1 MIRFGKICIFLIVLS
16 VLVFGSNPPAAG
28 QQPKFGGTLVVALVT
43 DIVGLDPHKV
53 SAEISM
59 IVLNNIY
66 ERLVDVDEKGL
77 PMPGLASKWSVSPD
91 GLVYTF
97 TLRQGV
103 KFHNG
108 RELTAED
115 VAYTYQRLLDPKTK
129 YPFVTQVQYIKE
141 IRALDKY
148 NVQIRVQAPTANLL
162 VSMANPFGT
171 HAIVPKE
178 EVEKQGGTLNRPVG
192 TGPYKFVE
200 YVPDKHV
207 IIERNKDY
215 KGSTLPTSGTGGQK
229 PAYLDRLKF
238 VPIKDAAIRTMA
250 LKTGE
255 IDFTLRV
262 AWEEIDEIKKDPNI
276 VTYVSPGLA
285 YVMFQFGVNTS
296 ANKFIRLTDFR
307 RAVAHCLDLSEL
319 VDGAVFG
326 NSVVNPSLV
335 NAVTPFYSDFHK
347 KGYGKDL
354 KKAKE
359 LLKKVGYDGSPVRI
373 AVTKVYLNTYK
384 TAILAEQM
392 LGEAGIKVELD
403 VKEWPALLQD
413 ANSGKYDILSFIA
426 SGTPDP
432 SMNMARVHSK
442 RNYVGY
448 KNEKLDALVEKA
460 ETTNDFAERKKF
472 YEQVH
477 EIMLEDVPLLK
488 LYDHSVAP
496 ATRKYVRGFKPM
508 PYTADAR
515 LWHVWLDK

>member
-1 MIRFGKICIFLIVLS
+1 MFWPKKWSVVPLAMIGVVLAS
-16 VLVFGSNPPAAG
+16 GFSFA
-28 QQPKFGGTLVVALVT
+28 QQPKYGGTLVVGTVT
-43 DIVGLDPHKV
+43 DIVGIDPHKV
-53 SAEISM
+53 TGEISM

-66 ERLVDVDEKGL
+66 ERLVDLDEKSM
-77 PMPGLASKWSVSPD
+77 PMPGLASKWTVSSD

-97 TLRQGV
+97 HLRQGV

-108 RELTAED
+108 REMTAED
-115 VAYTYQRLLDPKTK
+115 VAYSYNRLLDPKTK
-129 YPFVTQVQYIKE
+129 YPFVTQVQNIKD
-141 IRALDKY
+141 IKVIDKY
-148 NVQIRVQAPTANLL
+148 TVQFTLKAPTITLL
-162 VSMANPFGT
+162 VYMSNPFGS

-178 EVEKQGGTLNRPVG
+178 EVEKQGGTLTRPVG

-215 KGSTLPTSGTGGQK
+215 KGSNLPTSGTGGKK
-229 PAYLDRLKF
+229 PAYADRIKF
-238 VPIKDAAIRTMA
+238 VPIKDAAVRSMA
-250 LKTGE
+250 LKTGD

-262 AWEEIDEIKKDPNI
+262 AWEEIEDFKKDPNV

-285 YVMFQFGVNTS
+285 YVMLRFGVNTS
-296 ANKFIRLTDFR
+296 ANKFIRMADFR
-307 RAVAHCLDLSEL
+307 RAIGYCLDLQEL
-319 VDGAVFG
+319 VDGSVFG

-335 NAVTPFYSDFHK
+335 NVVHPFYSDVHK

-359 LLKKVGYDGSPVRI
+359 LLKKVGYDGTPVKL

-384 TAILAEQM
+384 VAVLAEQM

-413 ANSGKYDILSFIA
+413 SNSGKYDIMSFIA
-426 SGTPDP
+426 SGMTDP
-432 SMNMARVHSK
+432 CLNMAQVHSQ
-442 RNYVGY
+442 RNFVGY

-460 ETTNDFAERKKF
+460 EATHDFAARKKA
-472 YEQVH
+472 YEQIH

-496 ATRKYVRGFKPM
+496 AARKYVKGFKPM

-515 LWHVWLDK
+515 LWQVWLDK

>member
-1 MIRFGKICIFLIVLS
+1 MTRLKKTWVLFLFLIL
-16 VLVFGSNPPAAG
+16 LVAGSSMLAAG
-28 QQPKFGGTLVVALVT
+28 QQPKYGGTLVVAIVT

-59 IVLNNIY
+59 IVLNNIF
-66 ERLVDVDEKGL
+66 ERLVDSDEKGM
-77 PMPGLASKWSVSPD
+77 PMPGLASKWSMSPD

-108 RELTAED
+108 REMTAED
-115 VAYTYQRLLDPKTK
+115 VVYSYNRLLDPKTK
-129 YPFVTQVQYIKE
+129 YPFVTQVKNIKE
-141 IRALDKY
+141 VKALDKY
-148 NVQIRVQAPTANLL
+148 TVQFTLAAPSATFL
-162 VSMANPFGT
+162 VFMSNPYGT

-178 EVEKQGGTLNRPVG
+178 ELEKQGGTFTRPVG

-207 IIERNKDY
+207 ILERNKDY
-215 KGSTLPTSGTGGQK
+215 KGSTLPTSGTGGKK
-229 PAYLDRLKF
+229 PAYVDRMKF
-238 VPIKDAAIRTMA
+238 VPIKDAAVRTMA

-262 AWEEIDEIKKDPNI
+262 AWEELDEIKKDPNI

-285 YVMFQFGVNTS
+285 YVMLQFGVNTS
-296 ANKFIRLTDFR
+296 PNKFIRMADFR
-307 RAVAHCLDLSEL
+307 RAVGYCLDLQEL
-319 VDGAVFG
+319 VDGSVFG
-326 NSVVNPSLV
+326 NSVINPSLV
-335 NAVTPFYSDFHK
+335 NVVTPFYSDAHK

-354 KKAKE
+354 KKAKD
-359 LLKKVGYDGSPVRI
+359 LLKKVGYDGTPIRV

-384 TAILAEQM
+384 TAILVEQM
-392 LGEAGIKVELD
+392 LAEAGIKVQLD

-426 SGTPDP
+426 SGTADP
-432 SMNMARVHSK
+432 SLNMARVHSK
-442 RNYVGY
+442 RNFVGY
-448 KNEKLDALVEKA
+448 KSEKMDALIEKA
-460 ETTNDFAERKKF
+460 EANNDFAARKKL
-472 YEQVH
+472 YEQIH
-477 EIMLEDVPLLK
+477 EVMLEDVPLLK

-496 ATRKYVRGFKPM
+496 ATRKYVKGFKPM